1 MRVRSPI
8 GDLPFSITAV
18 RVEDRELVIDG
29 ELGAWRSQ
37 INVSASDVPMIA
49 RALRKPLM
57 IAAAVGVVAVAAR
70 RR

>member
-8 GDLPFSITAV
+8 GDLPFAVTAV

-49 RALRKPLM
+49 RALKKPL
-57 IAAAVGVVAVAAR
+57 IVAVAVGVATIAVR